1 MHNSLMRFAIAAPLI
16 LIMLSGCTVQ
26 KSYVQIERKQ
36 FSDDNINV
44 ELPRF
49 QNFSDNGFEKSLN
62 DNYNRSVGTW
72 IENFEKERSKD
83 EECSFS
89 LEQQI
94 MRNKAPVISVVGEAY
109 VYTGG
114 VHGAKSRIAENIDV
128 IKNEDLKLA
137 ELFEDN
143 SYEEALN
150 RQIQSIAE
158 ANPDQYH
165 DLWEKPMLS
174 GINQEFFYLT
184 DKELVVFYPPYELSY
199 YAKGFVEFRIPYKD
213 IVSYL
218 KQEYKAL

>member
-1 MHNSLMRFAIAAPLI
+1 MRFAIAAPLI

-26 KSYVQIERKQ
+26 KSYVQIEKKQ
-36 FSDDNINV
+36 FSDDNINI

-83 EECSFS
+83 EECSFR

-137 ELFEDN
+137 DLFEDN